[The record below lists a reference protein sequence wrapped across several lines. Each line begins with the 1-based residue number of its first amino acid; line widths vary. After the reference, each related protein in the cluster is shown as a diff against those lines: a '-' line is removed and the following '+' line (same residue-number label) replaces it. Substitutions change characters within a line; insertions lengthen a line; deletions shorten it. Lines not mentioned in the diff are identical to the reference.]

1 MQKLHFNSDPPK
13 LHQQKANKDL
23 QLHNKIKCLYVI
35 LSCYLWR
42 QGGRSMGKHYLFIS
56 IKTKI
61 KQKNHS

>member
-23 QLHNKIKCLYVI
+23 QLHNKIKCIYVI

-42 QGGRSMGKHYLFIS
+42 QRREVNGKIFLIHKY
-56 IKTKI
+56 
-61 KQKNHS
+61 